1 MRHVLVAVAAAVLV
15 LAAVPAYAQYGSSLS
30 RSPLSNVQQQDDKS
44 KDVKTPDQKK
54 KDESAYKDAV
64 GRIPDKKFDPW
75 GKVR

>member
-1 MRHVLVAVAAAVLV
+1 MRLVLTAAAAAFLV

-30 RSPLSNVQQQDDKS
+30 RSPLSNVQQPDDK
-44 KDVKTPDQKK
+44 KDAKTPEQKK
-54 KDESAYKDAV
+54 KEEGAYKDAV

>member
-1 MRHVLVAVAAAVLV
+1 MRQVLVAVAAAVLV

-75 GKVR
+75 GRVR

>member
-15 LAAVPAYAQYGSSLS
+15 LAAAPAYAQYGSSLS

>member
-1 MRHVLVAVAAAVLV
+1 MRYVLVATVAALLA

-30 RSPLSNVQQQDDKS
+30 HGPLSNTQQPQDK
-44 KDVKTPDQKK
+44 KDAKTPDEKK
-54 KDESAYKDAV
+54 KEEGAYKDAV